1 MSMPPPPP
9 PPPPGSIPPP
19 PPGFQPYPTTAYA
32 DAGPQYAGVGARFGG
47 LIIDGLVSLVFVI
60 PAIIALFAGPTEID
74 FCTVDG
80 QEGLCEG
87 PTGGT
92 IAIAALLGLVG
103 FVAFLFL
110 FSKKAGQ
117 GQSWGMKA
125 TGTRL
130 VDAQTGAPI
139 GTGRA
144 LGRYLF
150 GSFISANICY
160 LGYLWGLWD
169 SKKQTWHD
177 KVVKS
182 IMVKA

>member
-19 PPGFQPYPTTAYA
+19 PPGFQPYPTSAYS
-32 DAGPQYAGVGARFGG
+32 DTPQLAGIGARLGG
-47 LIIDGLVSLVFVI
+47 YIIDGLVSLVFFI
-60 PAIIALFAGPTEID
+60 PAIIAIFAGPTEID

-80 QEGLCEG
+80 EEGLCEV
-87 PTGGT
+87 PTAGT
-92 IAIAALLGLVG
+92 IGIAVILGLAG
-103 FVAFLFL
+103 LVAFLVL
-110 FSKKAGQ
+110 FSKMAGK

-150 GSFISANICY
+150 AYFISSNICM
-160 LGYLWGLWD
+160 LGYLWALWD
-169 SKKQTWHD
+169 GKKQTWHD

>member
-1 MSMPPPPP
+1 M
-9 PPPPGSIPPP
+9 I
-19 PPGFQPYPTTAYA
+19 
-32 DAGPQYAGVGARFGG
+32 
-47 LIIDGLVSLVFVI
+47 
-60 PAIIALFAGPTEID
+60 
-74 FCTVDG
+74 
-80 QEGLCEG
+80 
-87 PTGGT
+87 
-92 IAIAALLGLVG
+92 LGLTG
-103 FVAFLFL
+103 LVAFLVL
-110 FSKKAGQ
+110 FSKMAGK

-150 GSFISANICY
+150 AYFISSNICM
-160 LGYLWGLWD
+160 LGYLWALWD
-169 SKKQTWHD
+169 GKKQTWHD